1 MIVEA
6 LVASSSSCWYVED
19 KAARPAGSVGMG
31 APERQPELQ
40 HVDYRVPA
48 LADRHFVGSVKF
60 G

>member
-1 MIVEA
+1 MIVET

-40 HVDYRVPA
+40 HVD